1 MHKASRIP
9 VKPIFVDR
17 SGRRRRLLK
26 LTGAIIGGLLV
37 VALGLLG
44 AAVSGAS
51 PLRMPG
57 FPDAGTNAEGAT
69 TTPAVTPGTTPPGP
83 GPTSG
88 QIVRQDP
95 ATPIVTATTTAAI
108 NVTATKPG
116 RNPTHPVHPTPTKTK

>member
-1 MHKASRIP
+1 MHKASRLP

-26 LTGAIIGGLLV
+26 LTGAILGGFLII
-37 VALGLLG
+37 ALGLLG

-69 TTPAVTPGTTPPGP
+69 TTPAVTPGTTRPRP
-83 GPTSG
+83 GPTG
-88 QIVRQDP
+88 GEVVRQDP

-108 NVTATKPG
+108 TVTATKPG
-116 RNPTHPVHPTPTKTK
+116 RDPTHPPHPTPAKSK